1 MEQQPPQQ
9 QPGADP
15 PTTVPDGMPVPVPL
29 DTVFELAAPPPT
41 TPLVDPAVP
50 ADPPPPA
57 PQGAAA
63 GAAGAQ
69 AGQGAAET
77 KPVGYP
83 GTWEAEAAKTGGIV
97 ITPKMYQ
104 PPGGGGYPG
113 YPGGGYPPY
122 PPQQPQQ
129 PYGQPA
135 APGAAA
141 YPSIHPQQPQAPQ
154 QAPLPPQPAAAQ
166 QQQDSVPRP
175 VPPAAGKKKAVIV
188 GINYYGTQMQLR
200 GCINDSKCIEY
211 LLKSKFGF
219 QQENILMMNDEMQDP
234 LRRPT
239 RYNMWQG
246 FRWLMMDLRPG
257 DSLVFH
263 YSGHGGQQ
271 RVYSGEESDGKNE
284 TLCPLDFQS
293 AGELVDNDINHVL
306 VNPLPQGVK
315 LHAIIDACH
324 SGTAMDLPFSAS
336 CVGGYAHWVSE
347 YMHPALAQRK
357 GTAGGFCVQFGAAR
371 DSQTAA
377 DTSALSGNVSTGA
390 ATYAFIQAIESR
402 GTQLSYGDLLMQMA
416 STLHAATGRQ
426 QQSAGGLLGAL
437 LGAPTNYRGQEPVLS
452 ANYAFDLNARFS
464 L

>member
-211 LLKSKFGF
+211 LLKSK
-219 QQENILMMNDEMQDP
+219 
-234 LRRPT
+234 
-239 RYNMWQG
+239 
-246 FRWLMMDLRPG
+246 
-257 DSLVFH
+257 
-263 YSGHGGQQ
+263 
-271 RVYSGEESDGKNE
+271 
-284 TLCPLDFQS
+284 
-293 AGELVDNDINHVL
+293 
-306 VNPLPQGVK
+306 GVK

-377 DTSALSGNVSTGA
+377 DTSALSGTCCCCCGGGGNVSTGA